1 MQVTCCDVLD
11 ELIVIQMA
19 NIPCSLTDQ
28 KLEDRKV
35 KLFYPL
41 GNMLGLWMAQLVKTL
56 CQ

>member
-1 MQVTCCDVLD
+1 MQATCCDVLG